1 MQNKSVKDIDI
12 PGCLGSLA
20 LKVTQKKQQVFWM
33 QQQIPGGTQLPL
45 SISSF
50 WNACVDYIIFSKN
63 DMCLEGK
70 ISFLKY

>member
-1 MQNKSVKDIDI
+1 MQSKSVKDIDI
-12 PGCLGSLA
+12 PGCL
-20 LKVTQKKQQVFWM
+20 VFWM